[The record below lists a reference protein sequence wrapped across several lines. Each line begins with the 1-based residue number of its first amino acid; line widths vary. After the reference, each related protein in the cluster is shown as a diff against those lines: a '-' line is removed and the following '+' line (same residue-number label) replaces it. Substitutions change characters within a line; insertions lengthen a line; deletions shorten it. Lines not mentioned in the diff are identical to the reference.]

1 VRRNLAMTGEITL
14 RGRIMPIGGLKEK
27 ALAAHRAG
35 IETLLVPKDNRK
47 DLREIPRRVL
57 AMTRIVLIEH
67 ADEALRE
74 ALCLSDP
81 EAIFGK
87 RIAPM
92 EYLHG
97 KLITHGQPAPSDD
110 DDLSNEEDVPAPTVD
125 APGAQQ

>member
-1 VRRNLAMTGEITL
+1 
-14 RGRIMPIGGLKEK
+14 
-27 ALAAHRAG
+27 
-35 IETLLVPKDNRK
+35 VPASS
-47 DLREIPRRVL
+47 EIPRRVL

-81 EAIFGK
+81 DSIFGK
-87 RIAPM
+87 RQAPM

-97 KLITHGQPAPSDD
+97 KLVTHGQPAPIDD
-110 DDLSNEEDVPAPTVD
+110 DVEGEDDVPAPTVD